1 MVLVPAE
8 QLLSFLGAA
17 VLVTAAPGPDNLM
30 VLSVGISRGRRH
42 GMAFGLGCAAGC
54 LSHTLLAAL
63 GVSALVAAS
72 RTAFTALRLCGGLY
86 LLWLG
91 VKALRS
97 RGAAFRPGAGLR
109 PDSVS
114 RLFARGLLANA
125 MNPKVILFFL
135 AFLPQFVSAGRGGAG
150 WQTLELG
157 GLFAFVAA
165 VLFGTL
171 GWFAGQVGA
180 WLARR
185 PGAAAWLDRLAGG
198 VFTLLGLRLLVS
210 R

>member
-1 MVLVPAE
+1 MVFVPAA
-8 QLLSFLGAA
+8 QLLPFLGAA
-17 VLVTAAPGPDNLM
+17 LLVTAAPGPDNLM

-42 GMAFGLGCAAGC
+42 GMAFGMGCAVGC

-63 GVSALVAAS
+63 GVSALLAAS
-72 RTAFTALRLCGGLY
+72 RTAFTVLRLCGGLY

-97 RGAAFRPGAGLR
+97 RGAAFQPGATPS
-109 PDSVS
+109 PDPVA
-114 RLFARGLLANA
+114 RFFARGLIANA
-125 MNPKVILFFL
+125 INPKVILFFL
-135 AFLPQFVSAGRGGAG
+135 AFLPQFVSAARGGVG

-157 GLFAFVAA
+157 VLFALIAV
-165 VLFGTL
+165 VLFGAL
-171 GWFAGQVGA
+171 GFFAGQVGA
-180 WLARR
+180 WMAQR
-185 PGAAAWLDRLAGG
+185 PGVAAWLDRLAGG